1 MSSPSSISK
10 RRTIRPSAPVCGVT
24 SFIPRICPA
33 SSDACSADR
42 ASFTPPAFP
51 RPPAWICAF
60 TTTTGVPN
68 FCAAAFASSF
78 SNTTSPR
85 GVSTPNFARMDLA
98 WYSCIFID
106 LPVVLKLA
114 HAQSQQVYCGMRR
127 ASKAETAF
135 VILEALE
142 KIIAG
147 EDLSRVEAE
156 AAMEQILSGNASDAL
171 IAGLL
176 TTLRMKGE
184 TVDELVGFATAMRRH
199 ATPIF
204 PAGRVRVDEMLVD
217 TCGTGGDGS
226 CTFNVSTAAAFVVA
240 GAGARVAKHGNR
252 SVSSRCGSADVLEQL
267 GVSLDQTAERV
278 GRAINEVGIGFL
290 FAPAMHTAMKHAITA
305 RRELRMRT
313 VFNLLGPLTNP
324 AGASAQIVGVSA
336 ANFTELLARALDEL
350 GVRRAF
356 VVHGADGMD
365 EISLSGETYV
375 TELNNRVIRSYTVV
389 PEDFGLRRAP
399 SDAIRGGDA
408 KHNAE
413 IIHKIFGCGM
423 LYREHGPHR
432 DIVLAN
438 AAAALVAAGRAPDFL
453 DGVRLATESIDS
465 GAARTKLDTLVRF
478 SQSKDASA
486 AG

>member
-1 MSSPSSISK
+1 M
-10 RRTIRPSAPVCGVT
+10 
-24 SFIPRICPA
+24 
-33 SSDACSADR
+33 
-42 ASFTPPAFP
+42 
-51 RPPAWICAF
+51 
-60 TTTTGVPN
+60 
-68 FCAAAFASSF
+68 
-78 SNTTSPR
+78 
-85 GVSTPNFARMDLA
+85 
-98 WYSCIFID
+98 
-106 LPVVLKLA
+106 
-114 HAQSQQVYCGMRR
+114 
-127 ASKAETAF
+127 
-135 VILEALE
+135 ILDALE

-176 TTLRMKGE
+176 TALRMKGE
-184 TVDELVGFATAMRRH
+184 TVDELVGFATVMRRH
-199 ATPIF
+199 AAPIF

-217 TCGTGGDGS
+217 TCGTGGDGHG
-226 CTFNVSTAAAFVVA
+226 TFNVSTAAAFVVA

-278 GRAINEVGIGFL
+278 GRAIDEVGIGFL

-336 ANFTELLARALDEL
+336 ANFMELLARALDEL

-375 TELNNRVIRSYTVV
+375 TELNNRAIRSYTVV

-399 SDAIRGGDA
+399 RGAIRGGDA

-413 IIHKIFGCGM
+413 IIHKIFGRGM

-438 AAAALVAAGRAPDFL
+438 AAAALIAAGRATDFI
-453 DGVRLATESIDS
+453 DGVRLAAESIDS
-465 GAARTKLDTLVRF
+465 GAARTKLDELVRF